1 MKGKH
6 LLGFDDFSRDEL
18 ETILG
23 RSAVIKAEWQAGRG
37 RASLAGKSVALIFE
51 KSSTRTRV
59 SFDVGITQLGG
70 HPVFLTGNELQLKR
84 GEPIKDTARVLS
96 RYVDAIV
103 IRANRHEDVVEFMR
117 YSSVPVVNALTDL
130 LHPCQILGDLLTIR
144 EAGYD
149 LDRFKVAFIGDGNNV
164 ANSWIEAAG
173 HFRFELAVA
182 CPQGYDPPAELV
194 DRAREQGG
202 RVAVVRSPEQAAA
215 GADVLYTDVWV
226 SMGQEE
232 ETAERKRVFAP
243 YQINDRM
250 LRTAARGC
258 KILHCL
264 PAHRGEEITD
274 EAIEGE
280 ASLVFPQA
288 ENRLHIQKG
297 ILELLIS
304 GEG

>member
-1 MKGKH
+1 VKGKH
-6 LLGFDDFSRDEL
+6 LLGLNDFRRDEI

-23 RSAVIKAEWQAGRG
+23 RSAVIKAEWKAGRG
-37 RASLAGKSVALIFE
+37 RQSLAGKSVALIFE

-103 IRANRHEDVVEFMR
+103 IRANRHEDVVEFAR

-149 LDRFKVAFIGDGNNV
+149 LDRFKIAFIGDGNNV
-164 ANSWIEAAG
+164 ANSWINAAAL
-173 HFRFELAVA
+173 FPFDLRLA
-182 CPQGYDPPAELV
+182 CPAGYDPDPGLRKRAEKMG
-194 DRAREQGG
+194 ARL
-202 RVAVVRSPEQAAA
+202 RVLRRPEEAAE

-226 SMGQEE
+226 SMGQEQ
-232 ETAERKRVFAP
+232 ETAERKRAFAGF
-243 YQINDRM
+243 QIDSR
-250 LRTAARGC
+250 LLGLAAPGC
-258 KILHCL
+258 KVMHCL
-264 PAHRGEEITD
+264 PAHRGEEISE
-274 EAIEGE
+274 EALEGE
-280 ASLVFPQA
+280 RSLVFPQA

-297 ILELLIS
+297 IMELLLT
-304 GEG
+304 GE

>member
-1 MKGKH
+1 VKGKH
-6 LLGFDDFSRDEL
+6 LLGFDYFSRGEL
-18 ETILG
+18 ETILD

-37 RASLAGKSVALIFE
+37 RHSLAGKSVALIFE

-103 IRANRHEDVVEFMR
+103 IRANRHEDVIEFAR
-117 YSSVPVVNALTDL
+117 FSSVPVVNALTDQ

-144 EAGYD
+144 EAGHD

-182 CPQGYDPPAELV
+182 CPEGYDPPAGLV
-194 DRAREQGG
+194 ERARAQGG
-202 RVAVVRSPEQAAA
+202 RVAVVRSPEAAA
-215 GADVLYTDVWV
+215 AEADVLYTDVWV

-243 YQINDRM
+243 FQINDLL
-250 LRTAARGC
+250 LRAARPGC